1 MRTLVFASDVHGL
14 SLVLIITLH
23 PAYHSLVRTII
34 AKPAS
39 FYLEIV
45 RRIKN
50 KHGFVLTVAP
60 QTKMQ
65 PALGPLPNNEVIEGF
80 LALSL

>member
-1 MRTLVFASDVHGL
+1 MRSLVFASDVHGL
-14 SLVLIITLH
+14 FLVLIIALH
-23 PAYHSLVRTII
+23 PAYHSLVRT
-34 AKPAS
+34 

-45 RRIKN
+45 RRMKN

-60 QTKMQ
+60 QTIAQ
-65 PALGPLPNNEVIEGF
+65 PALGPLPNNTVIKGF